1 MCVGEG
7 QNKRGDANGVQ
18 VQDGA
23 GRWSGGRENMEMPV
37 VCRWQ
42 DGGWSRINMEMP
54 AVCRWLLFEL
64 KSLCSDTVKPE
75 RCHFPT

>member
-1 MCVGEG
+1 MCVREG

-37 VCRWQ
+37 VCRW
-42 DGGWSRINMEMP
+42 
-54 AVCRWLLFEL
+54 LLFEL
-64 KSLCSDTVKPE
+64 KSLRSDTVKPE